1 MKIIAGSDISCV
13 PQSKNLAY
21 VSIAILAFPSLDMIH
36 VETQSVRLEY
46 PYIPGYLAFRE
57 YAALS
62 KVFADLIQRKPELKP
77 QVLLVD
83 GNGQLHPR
91 GGGIASHFGLF
102 SNIPTIGCAKSF
114 FPVDG
119 LNKAYIETSVALK
132 LLVKRQKN
140 EDDIL
145 EPPHEFLVGESGRT
159 HGAALLSGTRAAKNP
174 IFVSV
179 GHRVCLETALKIV
192 KACAIR
198 RVPEPIRIADKTS
211 REHARR
217 HHQ

>member
-1 MKIIAGSDISCV
+1 V
-13 PQSKNLAY
+13 
-21 VSIAILAFPSLDMIH
+21 IH
-36 VETQSVRLEY
+36 VETQPVRLGY

-57 YAALS
+57 YAALG
-62 KVFADLIQRKPELKP
+62 KVFADLIQRKPEWKP

-102 SNIPTIGCAKSF
+102 SKIPTIGCAKSF

-119 LNKAYIETSVALK
+119 LNKAYIQTAVALK
-132 LLVKRQKN
+132 LHARRR
-140 EDDIL
+140 EDDWTMA
-145 EPPHEFLVGESGRT
+145 PHEFLIGESGRR
-159 HGAALLSGTRAAKNP
+159 HGAAVLTGGKGAKNP

-179 GHRVCLETALKIV
+179 GHRVSLETALKIV

-198 RVPEPIRIADKTS
+198 RVPEPIRIADSIS
-211 REHARR
+211 REHARQ
-217 HHQ
+217 HHR